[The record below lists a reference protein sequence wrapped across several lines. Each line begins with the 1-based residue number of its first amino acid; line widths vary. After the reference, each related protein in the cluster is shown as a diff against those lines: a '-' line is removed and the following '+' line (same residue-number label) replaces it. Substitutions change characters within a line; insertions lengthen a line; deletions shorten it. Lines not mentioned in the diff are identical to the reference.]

1 MNTPLRVGDKVHNPT
16 HGTGYVTGFVFPE
29 GQGEWVEVAFDAS
42 HPALAYWFKAGQPYP
57 NISANL
63 VSMTVNIERADL
75 RRVLGTRD
83 GALVLGR

>member
-16 HGTGYVTGFVFPE
+16 QGTGYVTGFVFPE

-42 HPALAYWFKAGQPYP
+42 RPA
-57 NISANL
+57 
-63 VSMTVNIERADL
+63 TVNIERADL

-83 GALVLGR
+83 GAFVLGR